1 MRKTLFVAVVVLCL
15 GVAASPAARAQGL
28 LPASFGAWSA
38 ASPAQ
43 PLSAA
48 DLEQT
53 AGSDGP
59 VLQEYKIE
67 GGAHRS
73 YAQAAETASVTVYHL
88 ADPSAAYGLY
98 TFSRSDALAPIEA
111 GSFGC
116 ASANRALIVVGNLL
130 IDVTAPRA
138 RPSDADLK
146 MLAQNLVAQAD
157 GSPFPILGQFLPD
170 DGLVRR
176 SEHYF
181 VGPQALARVVPL
193 GTDDWVGFGYSAEA
207 LTARYHLGGAS
218 VASAANRAGGANGV
232 GGAQDATLLLVSYPT
247 QQIAAQQ
254 FDAMMRRFPIDP
266 PGGAAAGQPVLY
278 GRRISEMVALVVGAP
293 TRAAAN
299 SLLDQIQSGDQVTW
313 NEPKTKLTDPSIS
326 NIVIQSFLGTGA
338 IMLLAVA
345 AGIGFGGVR
354 LLVKYFLPG
363 RVFDREKQ
371 LEILQMGINSK
382 PIRSKDFY

>member
-15 GVAASPAARAQGL
+15 GAAAAPARAQGL

-38 ASPAQ
+38 SSPAQ

-48 DLEQT
+48 DLEQS

-59 VLQEYKIE
+59 VLQEYRIE
-67 GGAHRS
+67 GGARGS
-73 YAQAAETASVTVYHL
+73 YARGEDSASITVYHL

-98 TFSRSDALAPIEA
+98 TFFRSDALTPIEA

-146 MLAQNLVAQAD
+146 SLAQTLVPQAD
-157 GSPFPILGQFLPD
+157 SSPFPILGQFLPD
-170 DGLVRR
+170 AALVHR

-193 GTDDWVGFGYSAEA
+193 GADDWVGFGYSAEA
-207 LTARYHLGGAS
+207 LTARYRLGGIVNGGG
-218 VASAANRAGGANGV
+218 VANDTV
-232 GGAQDATLLLVSYPT
+232 LLLVSYPT
-247 QQIAAQQ
+247 QQIAAKQ

-266 PGGAAAGQPVLY
+266 PGGAAPSQPVLY

-313 NEPKTKLTDPSIS
+313 NEPKTKYTDPSIS
-326 NIVIQSFLGTGA
+326 TIVIRSFLGTGA

-354 LLVKYFLPG
+354 LIVKYFLPG

-371 LEILQMGINSK
+371 LEILQIGISSK
-382 PIRSKDFY
+382 PIRAKDFY

>member
-1 MRKTLFVAVVVLCL
+1 MAMRKTLFVAVVVLCL
-15 GVAASPAARAQGL
+15 AVAAVPAHAQGL

-38 ASPAQ
+38 SSPAQ

-48 DLEQT
+48 DLEQS
-53 AGSDGP
+53 AGSDGL

-67 GGAHRS
+67 GGARGS
-73 YAQAAETASVTVYHL
+73 YARGADSASITVYHL

-98 TFSRSDALAPIEA
+98 TFFRSDALTPIEA

-130 IDVTAPRA
+130 IDVTTPRA

-170 DGLVRR
+170 DGLVHR
-176 SEHYF
+176 SERYF
-181 VGPQALARVVPL
+181 IGPQALARVVPL
-193 GTDDWVGFGYSAEA
+193 GTDDWVGFSYSAEA
-207 LTARYHLGGAS
+207 LTARYHLGGANGAS
-218 VASAANRAGGANGV
+218 GVNGGGVAN
-232 GGAQDATLLLVSYPT
+232 DTTLLLVSYPT
-247 QQIAAQQ
+247 QQIAAKQ

-313 NEPKTKLTDPSIS
+313 NEPKTKYTDPSI
-326 NIVIQSFLGTGA
+326 NTIVIRSFLGTGA

-363 RVFDREKQ
+363 KVFDREQQ
-371 LEILQMGINSK
+371 LEILQIGINSK
-382 PIRSKDFY
+382 PIRAKDFY